1 MARILMVAAEG
12 LPFIKSGGLADVIG
26 SLPNELAKKGHEV
39 RVIMPLYLK
48 IAQKFHHEFTLEAQ
62 FSVSIAYHEV
72 PVNIWS
78 TMRKDVKFYFVEH
91 KGYFEREEMYGHI
104 DDGERFAY
112 FQKAVIEMCNQL
124 NYFPEIMHCHDWH
137 TGMIPAMC
145 KEGHSFDERYRN
157 IRFVYTIH
165 NLAYQGNFGVEML
178 DSCLGLDYRIY
189 DNGNVRYDGGISFMK
204 SGILYADKVTT
215 VSPTYSQEILTPQ
228 YGEHLEMVLNIRK
241 YDLWGI
247 TNGIDIEYWDPKNDP
262 EIPYHYNKV
271 NVKKA
276 KALNKE
282 ALQKELGLTVD
293 QNVLLIGV
301 VSRLTWQK
309 GFYLMMEKLS
319 EICAMPI
326 QLAVLGSGEASI
338 EEKMAQLEAGNKGK
352 IAFYKGYNDSLA
364 HRIYGACDLF
374 LMPSLF
380 EPCGI
385 SQLISMRYGTLPLVR
400 ETGGLKDTVTPY
412 NEFEKTGNG
421 FSFANYNSDEM
432 LQVMYNA
439 IDVYYNRKEDW
450 KILVRNAMNTDVS
463 WAKSAETYCQLYG
476 QLHSEGNRKAYCVK
490 QYVFF

>member
-1 MARILMVAAEG
+1 MARIWMVAAEG

-26 SLPNELAKKGHEV
+26 SLPNELAKMGHEV

-124 NYFPEIMHCHDWH
+124 NYVPEIMHCHDGH

-276 KALNKE
+276 KGLNKE
-282 ALQKELGLTVD
+282 ALQKELGLNVD

-476 QLHSEGNRKAYCVK
+476 QLHS
-490 QYVFF
+490 

>member
-1 MARILMVAAEG
+1 MARILMVASEG
-12 LPFIKSGGLADVIG
+12 LPFIKSGGLADVVG
-26 SLPNELAKKGHEV
+26 SLPQELVKKGHEV
-39 RVIMPLYLK
+39 RVIMPMYLK
-48 IAQKFHHEFTLEAQ
+48 IAQKFHEEMQLEAQ
-62 FSVSIAYHEV
+62 YSVSIAYHEV

-78 TMRKDVKFYFVEH
+78 TTRKEVKFYFVEH
-91 KGYFEREEMYGHI
+91 KGYFERDGLYGYI

-112 FQKAVIEMCNQL
+112 FQKAVLEMLNQL

-137 TGMIPAMC
+137 TGMLPAMC

-157 IRFVYTIH
+157 IRFVYAIH
-165 NLAYQGNFGVEML
+165 NLAFQGNFGPEML
-178 DSCLGLDYRIY
+178 DSCLGLDYRIF

-228 YGEHLEMVLNIRK
+228 YGEHMEMVLNIRK

-247 TNGIDIEYWDPKNDP
+247 TNGIDIEMWNPMSDPDV
-262 EIPYHYNKV
+262 PYHYNKV
-271 NVKKA
+271 NVAKEKKE
-276 KALNKE
+276 NKM

-293 QNVLLIGV
+293 PNVMLVGA

-326 QLAVLGSGEASI
+326 QVAILGSGESGI
-338 EEKMAQLEAGNKGK
+338 EEKMRQLEEGNKGK
-352 IAFYKGYNDSLA
+352 IAFYNGYSDSLA
-364 HRIYGACDLF
+364 HRIYAASDLF

-412 NEFEKTGNG
+412 NEFDKTGNG

-432 LQVMYNA
+432 VQVMYNA
-439 IDVYYNRKEDW
+439 IDVYYNRPEDW

-463 WAKSAETYCQLYG
+463 WEKSAETYCQLYA
-476 QLHSEGNRKAYCVK
+476 QLHP
-490 QYVFF
+490 

>member
-1 MARILMVAAEG
+1 MARILMVASEG

-26 SLPNELAKKGHEV
+26 SLPNELVKKGHEV
-39 RVIMPLYLK
+39 RVILPLYLP
-48 IAQKFHHEFTLEAQ
+48 IAKKFHHEFTLEAQ
-62 FSVSIAYHEV
+62 YSVSISYHEV
-72 PVNIWS
+72 PVNLWS
-78 TMRKDVKFYFVEH
+78 TMYKDVKFYFVEH
-91 KGYFEREEMYGHI
+91 KGYFERDTMYGYI

-189 DNGNVRYDGGISFMK
+189 DNGNVRFDGGISFMK

-228 YGEHLEMVLNIRK
+228 FGEHLEMVLNIRK

-247 TNGIDIEYWDPKNDP
+247 TNGIDIEYWNPKTDP
-262 EIPYHYNKV
+262 EIPYHFNKV

-282 ALQKELGLTVD
+282 ALQKELGLNVD
-293 QNVLLIGV
+293 PNVMLVGV

-326 QLAVLGSGEASI
+326 QLAVLGSGEAAI
-338 EEKMAQLEAGNKGK
+338 EEKMMQLEAGNKGK
-352 IAFYKGYNDSLA
+352 IAFYKGYNESLA
-364 HRIYGACDLF
+364 HRIYAACDLF

-385 SQLISMRYGTLPLVR
+385 SQLISMRYATLPLVR
-400 ETGGLKDTVTPY
+400 ETGGLKDTVQPY
-412 NEFEKTGNG
+412 NEFDKTGNG
-421 FSFANYNSDEM
+421 FSFANYSSDEM
-432 LQVMYNA
+432 VQVMYNA

-450 KILVRNAMNTDVS
+450 KILVRNAMDTDVS
-463 WAKSAETYCQLYG
+463 WAKSAQTYCELYSH
-476 QLHSEGNRKAYCVK
+476 LHR
-490 QYVFF
+490 

>member
-1 MARILMVAAEG
+1 MARILMVASEG
-12 LPFIKSGGLADVIG
+12 LPFIKSGGLADVVG
-26 SLPNELAKKGHEV
+26 SLPQELVKKGHEV
-39 RVIMPLYLK
+39 RVIMPMYLK
-48 IAQKFHHEFTLEAQ
+48 IAQKFHEEMQLEAQ
-62 FSVSIAYHEV
+62 YSVSIAYHEV

-78 TMRKDVKFYFVEH
+78 TTRKEVKFYFVEH
-91 KGYFEREEMYGHI
+91 KGYFERDGLYGYI

-112 FQKAVIEMCNQL
+112 FQKAVLEMLNQL

-137 TGMIPAMC
+137 TGMLPAMC

-165 NLAYQGNFGVEML
+165 NLAFQGNFGPEML
-178 DSCLGLDYRIY
+178 DSCLGLDYRIF

-228 YGEHLEMVLNIRK
+228 YGEHMEMVLNIRK

-247 TNGIDIEYWDPKNDP
+247 TNGIDIEMWNPMSDPDV
-262 EIPYHYNKV
+262 PYHYNKV
-271 NVKKA
+271 NVAKEKKE
-276 KALNKE
+276 NKM
-282 ALQKELGLTVD
+282 ALQKELGLT
-293 QNVLLIGV
+293 NVMLVGA

-326 QLAVLGSGEASI
+326 QVAILGSGESGI
-338 EEKMAQLEAGNKGK
+338 EEKMRQLEEGNKGK
-352 IAFYKGYNDSLA
+352 IAFYNGYSDSLA
-364 HRIYGACDLF
+364 HRIYAASDLF

-412 NEFEKTGNG
+412 NEFDKTGNG

-432 LQVMYNA
+432 VQVMYNA
-439 IDVYYNRKEDW
+439 IDVYYNRPEDW

-463 WAKSAETYCQLYG
+463 WEKSAETYCQLYA
-476 QLHSEGNRKAYCVK
+476 QLHP
-490 QYVFF
+490 

>member
-247 TNGIDIEYWDPKNDP
+247 TNGIDIEYCDPKNDP

-276 KALNKE
+276 KGLNKE
-282 ALQKELGLTVD
+282 ALQKELGLNVD

-476 QLHSEGNRKAYCVK
+476 QLHP
-490 QYVFF
+490 

>member
-338 EEKMAQLEAGNKGK
+338 EEKMVQLEAGNKGK

-463 WAKSAETYCQLYG
+463 WAKSAETYCQLYA
-476 QLHSEGNRKAYCVK
+476 QLHP
-490 QYVFF
+490 

>member
-1 MARILMVAAEG
+1 MARILMVASEG
-12 LPFIKSGGLADVIG
+12 LPFIKSGGLADVVG
-26 SLPNELAKKGHEV
+26 SLPQELVKKGHEV
-39 RVIMPLYLK
+39 RVIMPMYLK
-48 IAQKFHHEFTLEAQ
+48 IAQKFHEEMQLEAQ
-62 FSVSIAYHEV
+62 YSVSIAYHEV

-78 TMRKDVKFYFVEH
+78 TTRKEVKFYFVEH
-91 KGYFEREEMYGHI
+91 KGYFERDGLYGYI

-112 FQKAVIEMCNQL
+112 FQKAVLEMLNQL

-137 TGMIPAMC
+137 TGMLPAMC

-165 NLAYQGNFGVEML
+165 NLAFQGNFGPEML
-178 DSCLGLDYRIY
+178 DSCLGLDYRIF

-228 YGEHLEMVLNIRK
+228 YGEHMEMVLNIRK

-247 TNGIDIEYWDPKNDP
+247 TNGIDIEMWNPMSDPDV
-262 EIPYHYNKV
+262 PYHYNKV
-271 NVKKA
+271 NVA
-276 KALNKE
+276 KENKE
-282 ALQKELGLTVD
+282 NKMALQKELGLTVD
-293 QNVLLIGV
+293 PNVMLVGA

-326 QLAVLGSGEASI
+326 QVAILGSGESGI
-338 EEKMAQLEAGNKGK
+338 EEKMRQLEEGNKGK
-352 IAFYKGYNDSLA
+352 IAFYNGYSDSLA
-364 HRIYGACDLF
+364 HRIYAASDFF

-412 NEFEKTGNG
+412 NEFDKTGNG

-432 LQVMYNA
+432 VQVMYNA
-439 IDVYYNRKEDW
+439 IDVYYNRPEDW

-476 QLHSEGNRKAYCVK
+476 QLHS
-490 QYVFF
+490 

>member
-1 MARILMVAAEG
+1 MARILMVASEG

-26 SLPNELAKKGHEV
+26 SLPQELVKKGHEV
-39 RVIMPLYLK
+39 RVVLPMYLK
-48 IAQKFHHEFTLEAQ
+48 IAQNFHDEMQLEAQ
-62 FSVSIAYHEV
+62 YTVSINYHEV

-91 KGYFEREEMYGHI
+91 RGYFERDNMYGYA

-112 FQKAVIEMCNQL
+112 FQKAVIEMLNQL

-137 TGMIPAMC
+137 TGMIPVMC

-157 IRFVYTIH
+157 IRHVYTIH

-178 DSCLGLDYRIY
+178 DSCLGLDYRLY

-228 YGEHLEMVLNIRK
+228 FGEHLEMVLNIRK

-247 TNGIDIEYWDPKNDP
+247 TNGIDIEYWDPKADP
-262 EIPYHYNKV
+262 DIPYHYNKV
-271 NVKKA
+271 NVKKQKEA
-276 KALNKE
+276 NKL
-282 ALQKELGLTVD
+282 ALQKELGLRED
-293 QNVLLIGV
+293 PNVMLVGV

-326 QLAVLGSGEASI
+326 QLAILGSGEASI
-338 EEKMAQLEAGNKGK
+338 EEKMRQLEEGNKGK
-352 IAFYKGYNDSLA
+352 IVFYNGYNDALA
-364 HRIYGACDLF
+364 HRIYAASDLF
-374 LMPSLF
+374 FMPSLF

-412 NEFEKTGNG
+412 NEFEKSGTG

-432 LQVMYNA
+432 INVMNNA
-439 IDVYYNRKEDW
+439 VHVYYDRPEDW
-450 KILVRNAMNTDVS
+450 KVLVRNAMNCDVS
-463 WAKSAETYCQLYG
+463 WERSANTYCQLYA
-476 QLHSEGNRKAYCVK
+476 QLHP
-490 QYVFF
+490 

>member
-215 VSPTYSQEILTPQ
+215 YSPTYSQEILMPQ
-228 YGEHLEMVLNIRK
+228 YGEHLEMVLNIRI
-241 YDLWGI
+241 YYLWGI

-276 KALNKE
+276 KGLNKE
-282 ALQKELGLTVD
+282 ALQKELGLNVD

-476 QLHSEGNRKAYCVK
+476 QLHP
-490 QYVFF
+490 

>member
-48 IAQKFHHEFTLEAQ
+48 IAQRFHHEFTLEAQ

-463 WAKSAETYCQLYG
+463 WAKSAETYCQLYA
-476 QLHSEGNRKAYCVK
+476 QLHP
-490 QYVFF
+490 

>member
-476 QLHSEGNRKAYCVK
+476 QLHP
-490 QYVFF
+490 

>member
-1 MARILMVAAEG
+1 MARILMVASEG
-12 LPFIKSGGLADVIG
+12 LPFIKSGGLADVVG
-26 SLPNELAKKGHEV
+26 SLPQELVKKGHEV
-39 RVIMPLYLK
+39 RVIMPMYLK
-48 IAQKFHHEFTLEAQ
+48 IAQKFHEEMQLEAQ
-62 FSVSIAYHEV
+62 YSVSIAYHEV

-78 TMRKDVKFYFVEH
+78 TTRKEVKFYFVEH
-91 KGYFEREEMYGHI
+91 KGYFERDGLYGYI

-112 FQKAVIEMCNQL
+112 FQKAVLEMLNQL

-137 TGMIPAMC
+137 TGMLPAMC

-165 NLAYQGNFGVEML
+165 NLAFQGNFGPEML
-178 DSCLGLDYRIY
+178 DSCLGLDYRIF

-228 YGEHLEMVLNIRK
+228 YGEHMEMVLNIRK

-247 TNGIDIEYWDPKNDP
+247 TNGIDIEMWNPMSDPDV
-262 EIPYHYNKV
+262 PYHYNKV
-271 NVKKA
+271 NVAKEKKE
-276 KALNKE
+276 NKM

-293 QNVLLIGV
+293 PNVMLVGA

-326 QLAVLGSGEASI
+326 QVAILGSGESGI
-338 EEKMAQLEAGNKGK
+338 EEQMRQLEEGNEGK
-352 IAFYKGYNDSLA
+352 IAFYNGYSDSLA
-364 HRIYGACDLF
+364 HRIYAASDLF

-412 NEFEKTGNG
+412 NEFDKTGNG

-432 LQVMYNA
+432 VQVMYNA
-439 IDVYYNRKEDW
+439 IDVYYNRPEDW

-463 WAKSAETYCQLYG
+463 WEKSAETYCQLYA
-476 QLHSEGNRKAYCVK
+476 QLHP
-490 QYVFF
+490 

>member
-276 KALNKE
+276 KGLNKE
-282 ALQKELGLTVD
+282 ALQKELGLNVD

-338 EEKMAQLEAGNKGK
+338 EEKMVQLEAGNKGK

-450 KILVRNAMNTDVS
+450 KILVHNAMNTDVS
-463 WAKSAETYCQLYG
+463 WAKSAETYCQLYA
-476 QLHSEGNRKAYCVK
+476 QLHP
-490 QYVFF
+490 